1 MTKTKHQTVK
11 PKMWLKY
18 KDLVERGLFTN
29 RVTLNRWIARGLFPT
44 PVRFSEF
51 TVAWSL
57 SEILEW
63 EESKRLARAQ
73 RNDLLKK

>member
-1 MTKTKHQTVK
+1 MTNIKHQTVK

-29 RVTLNRWIARGLFPT
+29 RVTLNRWVKRGIFPA
-44 PVRFSEF
+44 PIRLSEF
-51 TVAWSL
+51 TVAWPL
-57 SEILEW
+57 DEVLRW

-73 RNDLLKK
+73 QNDLLKK